1 MGRIQAVREA
11 ISSDRNKCPIFS
23 QQIKHIKSVIPTS
36 SNRLA
41 RLAGGSIPK
50 KPFSAN
56 FCPDSAVRTSPK
68 TRLKR
73 FFRLVIK
80 TLKNRKR
87 NRTLPKSMFL
97 KTPKCQN
104 AIMTVLQTMKTS
116 RNVIG
121 KEKNFGKHP
130 LSFRKI
136 CLKIFPNCSANALW
150 KKRHVQPQEIF
161 AGLLNIRKTGNDDLQ
176 AVAKRYAFTVMHV
189 RESLPFE

>member
-130 LSFRKI
+130 PFFPEDLFKNIPKLLSECIVEEEACTTTR
-136 CLKIFPNCSANALW
+136 
-150 KKRHVQPQEIF
+150 
-161 AGLLNIRKTGNDDLQ
+161 NIRRPAQYSKNGQRRFTGCGEALCLHSDACARKPTL
-176 AVAKRYAFTVMHV
+176 
-189 RESLPFE
+189 